1 MVTERRIQKMK
12 RILNFRQ
19 TDLTVVC
26 ENIHDPHNVSAIL
39 RSCDAV
45 GVDAVQ
51 LIYNTETFPSLGK
64 KSSASA
70 KKWLSIKHFKSY
82 PELRKYLK
90 KQDMTLY
97 ATYIDPSA
105 RSIFE
110 VDWTK
115 PAAIIMGNEHRGV
128 STEAREIADQLIFI
142 PMFGMIESLNVS
154 VATAVI
160 LYEAC
165 RQRLLNRQYHDS
177 KDQAWI
183 KRNLNRW
190 LKL

>member
-1 MVTERRIQKMK
+1 MK
-12 RILNFRQ
+12 KILNFRQ

-45 GVDAVQ
+45 GVNSVH
-51 LIYNTETFPSLGK
+51 LLYTSESFPRLGK

-70 KKWLSIKHFKSY
+70 KKWLDIKRHKTHQELQKS
-82 PELRKYLK
+82 LK
-90 KQDMTLY
+90 DQNMTIY
-97 ATYIDPSA
+97 ATCIDA
-105 RSIFE
+105 NAKSIFE

-115 PAAIIMGNEHRGV
+115 PSAVIMGNEHRGV
-128 STEAREIADQLIFI
+128 SSEAIAIADQKIFI

-154 VATAVI
+154 VATAVT

-165 RQRLLNRQYHDS
+165 RQRLTTEQYHQS
-177 KDQAWI
+177 KDPGWI
-183 KRNLNRW
+183 KQNIKHW
-190 LKL
+190 TKL

>member
-1 MVTERRIQKMK
+1 MMVTERRIQKMK

-19 TDLTVVC
+19 TGLTVVC

-51 LIYNTETFPSLGK
+51 LIYSTETFPRLGK

-70 KKWLSIKHFKSY
+70 KKWLNIKRFKSY
-82 PELRKYLK
+82 PELRKYLT

-105 RSIFE
+105 QSVFE
-110 VDWTK
+110 VDWT
-115 PAAIIMGNEHRGV
+115 
-128 STEAREIADQLIFI
+128 
-142 PMFGMIESLNVS
+142 
-154 VATAVI
+154 
-160 LYEAC
+160 
-165 RQRLLNRQYHDS
+165 
-177 KDQAWI
+177 
-183 KRNLNRW
+183 
-190 LKL
+190 